1 MKSLQLKAIIASS
14 MVLVLAL
21 CPGTAFANGIP
32 IRHGS
37 DVGQSSN
44 SVNWNLYGPS
54 LLFPDGQ
61 VSTNQEVICPGQ
73 DVAAAAND
81 NTNSGGCSSGNY
93 LFIFQFTSANTNV
106 VFTLNHLKGFTF
118 NDDPSSPDTSTVGV
132 IECDA
137 NGNTTGLCTT
147 LAASGP
153 AASFPAITFTH
164 PTNNT
169 SVSFHIPSV
178 PAYPAGTG
186 TEGQGLTVFI
196 QTHLA
201 TPIPLAIPKPN

>member
-1 MKSLQLKAIIASS
+1 MKLSRMKIIVAGL
-14 MVLVLAL
+14 MMLVLVLY
-21 CPGTAFANGIP
+21 PNTAFAISVP

-44 SVNWNLYGPS
+44 AVSWNLYGPS
-54 LLFPDGQ
+54 LLFLDGEI
-61 VSTNQEVICPGQ
+61 STNQEVICPQQ
-73 DVAAAAND
+73 DVASASSDNANA
-81 NTNSGGCSSGNY
+81 GGCSSGNY
-93 LFIFQFTSANTNV
+93 LFIFQFTSAKTNI

-147 LAASGP
+147 LGSGP

-169 SVSFHIPSV
+169 TVSFHIPSV